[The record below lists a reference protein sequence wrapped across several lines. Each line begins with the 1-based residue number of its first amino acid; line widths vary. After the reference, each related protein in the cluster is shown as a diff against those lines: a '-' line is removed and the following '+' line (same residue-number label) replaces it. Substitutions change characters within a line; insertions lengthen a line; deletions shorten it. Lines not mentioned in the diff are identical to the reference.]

1 MCYPWFNHGRDCLTR
16 VIRGKLSTQ
25 TVFSF
30 QDVIFQLSFSN
41 NSFSLP
47 LPLSPGII
55 PGTSLSPFFVQD
67 FAVIMIVAAV
77 MLGITYKLKQP
88 MVIGYILAG
97 MVIGPYTPPFSL
109 IHNVDTVNR
118 FAELGI
124 IMLLFVVGTE
134 FPIAKLRSVGRTA
147 TIVALSETL
156 GTLVLSF
163 IVAQAMQLSYFDS
176 IFLALAMSITSTVI
190 TVRILEELN
199 MVKDRSTTLLLAIS
213 IIEDI
218 IAIAALGVIQ
228 SIAEQ
233 SVSGIGVGVENEL
246 PVLPI
251 AISISIVGA
260 FIGIVLVFGSRFIP
274 GIIDKIG
281 KTNNYTLLLV
291 SILGLAFGLSFLAN
305 FLGLS
310 VATGAF
316 LAGVLIA
323 ESKSAPI
330 SRVITIPLRDVFAA
344 IFFISIGALME
355 VSLIP
360 FFIVPAL
367 VLILVSISSKFLIVS
382 IILIRSRYD
391 TLTSIRTGL
400 AIASAKG
407 ELSLVVAKGGQDT
420 GAVSAAVFPIV
431 GIVTLITTF
440 MTPYVLRF
448 GSRLKISSPS

>member
-1 MCYPWFNHGRDCLTR
+1 M
-16 VIRGKLSTQ
+16 I
-25 TVFSF
+25 
-30 QDVIFQLSFSN
+30 SFSDIILQLVHTN

-47 LPLSPGII
+47 LSSSPGLSPE
-55 PGTSLSPFFVQD
+55 GTLSPFFIQD

-77 MLGITYKLKQP
+77 MIAITYKLKQP

-109 IHNVDTVNR
+109 IQNVDTLNR

-156 GTLVLSF
+156 GTLLTSF
-163 IVAQAMQLSYFDS
+163 FVAQAMQFSYLDS

-199 MVKDRSTTLLLAIS
+199 MIRNHSTTLLLAIS
-213 IIEDI
+213 IVEDI
-218 IAIAALGVIQ
+218 VAIAALGIIQ

-233 SVSGIGVGVENEL
+233 SVSDIGTGGVGNDL
-246 PVLPI
+246 PVLPLV
-251 AISISIVGA
+251 ISISIVAA
-260 FIGIVLVFGSRFIP
+260 FIGSVLVFGSRFIP
-274 GIIDKIG
+274 GIIDRIA
-281 KTNNYTLLLV
+281 KTNDYALLLI
-291 SILGLAFGLSFLAN
+291 SILGLAFGLSFLASY
-305 FLGLS
+305 LELS

-323 ESKSAPI
+323 ESKSAQV
-330 SRVITIPLRDVFAA
+330 SRVITVPLRDMFAA
-344 IFFISIGALME
+344 IFFISIGALMD

-367 VLILVSISSKFLIVS
+367 ILILISFASKFLIVS
-382 IILIRSRYD
+382 IFLMTSKYD
-391 TLTSIRTGL
+391 RLTSLRTGL
-400 AIASAKG
+400 AISSARG
-407 ELSLVVAKGGQDT
+407 ELSLVVAQVGQGT
-420 GAVSAAVFPIV
+420 RAISASVFPII

-448 GSRLKISSPS
+448 GSGIKLSRSS

>member
-1 MCYPWFNHGRDCLTR
+1 VL
-16 VIRGKLSTQ
+16 
-25 TVFSF
+25 SF
-30 QDVIFQLSFSN
+30 QDVILQLAPTN

-47 LPLSPGII
+47 PSSSPGLSPE
-55 PGTSLSPFFVQD
+55 GTLSPFFIQD

-77 MLGITYKLKQP
+77 MLAITYKLKQP

-124 IMLLFVVGTE
+124 VMLLFVVGIE
-134 FPIAKLRSVGRTA
+134 FPIARLRSVGRTA

-156 GTLVLSF
+156 GTLLISF
-163 IVAQAMQLSYFDS
+163 FVARALQFSYLDS

-199 MVKDRSTTLLLAIS
+199 MIKDKSTTLLLAIS
-213 IIEDI
+213 IVEDI

-233 SVSGIGVGVENEL
+233 SVAQAGIGVETDL

-251 AISISIVGA
+251 AISISIVAA
-260 FIGIVLVFGSRFIP
+260 FIGFVLVFGSKFIP
-274 GIIDKIG
+274 RIIDKIG
-281 KTNNYTLLLV
+281 RTDDYTLLLI

-305 FLGLS
+305 SLGLS

-323 ESKSAPI
+323 ESKSAQ
-330 SRVITIPLRDVFAA
+330 VAKVVTMPLRDVFAA
-344 IFFISIGALME
+344 IFFISIGALIE

-360 FFIVPAL
+360 LFIVPAL
-367 VLILVSISSKFLIVS
+367 ILILVSFTSKFLIVS
-382 IILIRSRYD
+382 IILLISKSGK
-391 TLTSIRTGL
+391 LTSIRTGL
-400 AIASAKG
+400 AISSAKG
-407 ELSLVVAKGGQDT
+407 ELSLVVAKVGQDT
-420 GAVSAAVFPIV
+420 GAVSAAVFSIV
-431 GIVTLITTF
+431 GAVTLITTF
-440 MTPYVLRF
+440 MTPYVLRI
-448 GSRLKISSPS
+448 GSKLKTSTYQS